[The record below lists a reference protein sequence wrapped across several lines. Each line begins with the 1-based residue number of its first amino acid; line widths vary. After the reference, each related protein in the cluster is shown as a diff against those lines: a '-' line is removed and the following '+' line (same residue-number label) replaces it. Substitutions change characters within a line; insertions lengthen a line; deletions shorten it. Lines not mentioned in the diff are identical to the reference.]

1 MSSPLTVPESTVL
14 DACGET
20 PIPRFGTIEQLWETD
35 PIPEHGIGNHVD
47 RAVADLS
54 LDRIP
59 DGGSVA
65 LGVGSR
71 GINALPILVEGAVR
85 AFRDRGYD
93 PFVFPAMGSHGGAT
107 ADGQRGKL
115 AALGVTEESVGCR
128 IESSMEVLEVGRTP
142 ERDVPVYTDE
152 TAMGADAIVPI
163 NRIKPHTDFSGAVE
177 SGLSKMLVI
186 GMGNQPG
193 AKTAHT
199 WAVDWSFRN
208 MIPEI
213 TGLLLERL
221 PIVGGIAVVEDQHDE
236 TTIVEGIPPE
246 GFLDREAELL
256 ERAYELLPRIPF
268 DELDLLVI
276 DRMGKDVSGPG
287 MDPNVIGRMV
297 YGLNE
302 PAPER
307 PEVKRIYTRSLT
319 EPSHGNAVGL
329 GLADFVHEELV
340 EAMNPSKTLINALT
354 ASTPRGVRV
363 PPVLETDRAGVVAGL
378 STIGVVDP
386 DSVRVARIRDTMHL
400 KRLVVSEALVER
412 AREREDLRV
421 VGEPEALAF
430 EDGRL
435 PPFPEG

>member
-20 PIPRFGTIEQLWETD
+20 PIPRFGVVEQLWETN
-35 PIPEHGIGNHVD
+35 PIPGPEIGGHVD
-47 RAVADLS
+47 LAVSDLA
-54 LDRIP
+54 LDAIP
-59 DGGSVA
+59 DGGTVA

-71 GINALPILVEGAVR
+71 GIHALPTLVEGAVR

-93 PFVFPAMGSHGGAT
+93 PFVVPAMGSHGGAT
-107 ADGQRGKL
+107 ADGQRAKL
-115 AALGVTEESVGCR
+115 AALGVTEGSIGCR
-128 IESSMEVLEVGRTP
+128 IESSTEVTEIGRTP
-142 ERDVPVYTDE
+142 ERDVPVYAD
-152 TAMGADAIVPI
+152 AAAVAADAIVPI

-221 PIVGGIAVVEDQHDE
+221 PIAGGIAVVEDQHDE
-236 TTIVEGIPPE
+236 PSLVEGIPPE

-256 ERAYELLPRIPF
+256 ELAYELLPRIPF
-268 DELDLLVI
+268 ETLDLLVI

-302 PAPER
+302 PAPDR
-307 PEVKRIYTRSLT
+307 PEIKRIYTRSLT
-319 EPSHGNAVGL
+319 DPSHGNAVGL
-329 GLADFVHEELV
+329 GLADFVHGELL
-340 EAMNPSKTLINALT
+340 EAMDPSKTLINALT
-354 ASTPRGVRV
+354 ASTPRGVRT
-363 PPVLETDRAGVVAGL
+363 PPVVETDRAGVVAGL

-386 DSVRVARIRDTMHL
+386 ESVRVARIRDTMNL

-421 VGEPEALAF
+421 VGEPRELTF
-430 EDGRL
+430 ENGRL
-435 PPFPEG
+435 PPFPND